1 MTEPSTPHLDPREEL
16 PMHLPAMR
24 AFAISLTRD
33 LTAADDLVQDCLL
46 RALEK
51 QHQLQPDSNLRAW
64 LFTLMHN
71 LYVNQ
76 IRQLTRQPDTYCW
89 SDESSSDNDPEP
101 ELLARH
107 QQLQQQMSQIPF
119 AQREVLALVVLEGF
133 SYQQVANIL
142 AVPIGTVMSRLAR
155 GKGQLKTILSEKKL
169 K

>member
-1 MTEPSTPHLDPREEL
+1 MPIDQQIEPLIPHLRRY
-16 PMHLPAMR
+16 AR
-24 AFAISLTRD
+24 SL
-33 LTAADDLVQDCLL
+33 LHNAVHADDLVQDCLL

-142 AVPIGTVMSRLAR
+142 AVPIGTVMSRLNRAR
-155 GKGQLKTILSEKKL
+155 ETLREKLYSDPGQPLRRVK
-169 K
+169 